1 MQGGNKR
8 GKVNMLSFLARESLI
23 VSTSVHIASTFNFK
37 RVSVI
42 VDDRLVLVIVIH
54 LILLSRVFL

>member
-23 VSTSVHIASTFNFK
+23 VSTSVHKASTLNFK

-42 VDDRLVLVIVIH
+42 VDDRLVLVIVID
-54 LILLSRVFL
+54 LILLLRVFL

>member
-23 VSTSVHIASTFNFK
+23 VPTSVHIASTLNFK

-42 VDDRLVLVIVIH
+42 VDDILVLVIVIH

>member
-23 VSTSVHIASTFNFK
+23 STYVHIASTLNFK

-54 LILLSRVFL
+54 LILLCHVFL

>member
-23 VSTSVHIASTFNFK
+23 VSTSVHKASTLNFK

-54 LILLSRVFL
+54 LILLLRVFL

>member
-23 VSTSVHIASTFNFK
+23 RDICSYSQYFEF
-37 RVSVI
+37 
-42 VDDRLVLVIVIH
+42 
-54 LILLSRVFL
+54 

>member
-8 GKVNMLSFLARESLI
+8 GKVNMLSFLARDSLI
-23 VSTSVHIASTFNFK
+23 VSTSVHIASTLNFK

-42 VDDRLVLVIVIH
+42 VKDRLVLVIVIH
-54 LILLSRVFL
+54 LILLCRVFL

>member
-8 GKVNMLSFLARESLI
+8 GKVNMLSFLTRESLI
-23 VSTSVHIASTFNFK
+23 VSTSVHIASTLNFK

-54 LILLSRVFL
+54 LILLFRVFL